1 MCSWHIFTKRV
12 LLQQSSNFI
21 FLPAVSN
28 MVKRSLWRDFT
39 QKFIPWQTLCGCS
52 SFLIR
57 MPQIRTLCRIKP
69 TAEYYPEFEASRN
82 TLYLRVP
89 EVLRENW
96 ENSVRGKANVSHE
109 FNFDYIFKNTA
120 TQEEVFEVAAKE
132 IIQGRTIYS

>member
-1 MCSWHIFTKRV
+1 
-12 LLQQSSNFI
+12 
-21 FLPAVSN
+21 
-28 MVKRSLWRDFT
+28 
-39 QKFIPWQTLCGCS
+39 
-52 SFLIR
+52 

-96 ENSVRGKANVSHE
+96 ENNVRGKANVSHE

-132 IIQGRTIYS
+132 IIQGRTIYSWMTHGLILLHNFLYIKRFLSIINTHSIYLRHKYIIAYSKSFLNCFVNFLKMIFI

>member
-1 MCSWHIFTKRV
+1 
-12 LLQQSSNFI
+12 
-21 FLPAVSN
+21 
-28 MVKRSLWRDFT
+28 
-39 QKFIPWQTLCGCS
+39 
-52 SFLIR
+52 

-82 TLYLRVP
+82 TLHLRVP

-96 ENSVRGKANVSHE
+96 TEGVRGKATVSHE

-132 IIQGRTIYS
+132 IIQGNNIFTCIIMCTGLKSFIFCYRTITFLMLQYYF